1 MNIVMAR
8 GVSNGSAASCKHE
21 SHEGG
26 SHARSTAETNSLR
39 IPWARYMVPA
49 VWYFVASGHTVSQD
63 LPGMARH
70 VYPGLLSEYLALT
83 AACTSTGP
91 LTLEGGS

>member
-1 MNIVMAR
+1 MTTALTIVALTVAR
-8 GVSNGSAASCKHE
+8 CGTPCSVQAIDYEKAAQLE
-21 SHEGG
+21 FG
-26 SHARSTAETNSLR
+26 L
-39 IPWARYMVPA
+39 PRYMVPA